1 MWPIDD
7 IPRWFNVLYVSLM
20 LDECVFLFFHLFF
33 VWFISFFLFVI
44 VWFDQGLIHTLSRS
58 EKSSYKLNVYYFFFL
73 QRIASFIFAPDLP
86 RVSWTKLGP
95 RVVNKMADN
104 EISGKRKRSKAFYVG
119 QKRRVSPLL
128 TWFKSNNFFFLK
140 ISWKP
145 HLFAHFSEKRTRTSC
160 ARNERSACHV

>member
-1 MWPIDD
+1 MFFMSVW
-7 IPRWFNVLYVSLM
+7 WCTNVFCCCCCCSFI
-20 LDECVFLFFHLFF
+20 CFLFGLL
-33 VWFISFFLFVI
+33 VLLFVI
-44 VWFDQGLIHTLSRS
+44 VWFDQGLIQKKS
-58 EKSSYKLNVYYFFFL
+58 EKISYKLNVYFFL

-86 RVSWTKLGP
+86 LVSWTDWDLKLGP

-104 EISGKRKRSKAFYVG
+104 EISGKRKRSKVFYVG

-140 ISWKP
+140 ISLKP

-160 ARNERSACHV
+160 SRNERSACHV